1 MNNFEEL
8 KREVLEKH
16 IIKFSNPEDLYGF
29 TVQFYYELY
38 VQYLETRKAQCEKN
52 MIARKGYY
60 SFYEYFERKIQDS
73 DTFKTILQEQIEKKR
88 KQFCIKK
95 KRKQFW
101 IKKNQ
106 IKLNPNSEEGV
117 LKKVLLEMQLSAVPP
132 YECFGPK
139 LRGKVNFKKLTF
151 RLY

>member
-1 MNNFEEL
+1 MNNFKEL

-38 VQYLETRKAQCEKN
+38 VQYLETRKAECKKN
-52 MIARKGYY
+52 MSALKGN
-60 SFYEYFERKIQDS
+60 SFYEYFERKIQDA
-73 DTFKTILQEQIEKKR
+73 DTFKAILQEQIEIKR
-88 KQFCIKK
+88 E
-95 KRKQFW
+95 QFW